1 VHGCRKDGVSILIR
15 RIVTLDRI
23 GSTYI
28 GINEDATS
36 YSLKKLA
43 LLLSRKGMECG

>member
-1 VHGCRKDGVSILIR
+1 MENKELKIF
-15 RIVTLDRI
+15 TLDQI
-23 GSTYI
+23 GSAYI

-43 LLLSRKGMECG
+43 LLLSGKGMECG